1 MLLQYPNVYLNGSKL
16 EIDLKSN
23 IDHSEMDFDF
33 YSARIKNDARVIDEV
48 KALRD
53 ARKELKEFEQ
63 NIDSYRP
70 KNKKLTDFRNLAK
83 RVIEGNADTT
93 RDGPASQRT

>member
-1 MLLQYPNVYLNGSKL
+1 LNGNKV

-23 IDHSEMDFDF
+23 IDHSEMDFEF

-53 ARKELKEFEQ
+53 ARKELKEFEA

-83 RVIEGNADTT
+83 KVIEGPVDTT
-93 RDGPASQRT
+93 RNGPASERT

>member
-1 MLLQYPNVYLNGSKL
+1 MMLLKYPNLYLNGNKV

-23 IDHSEMDFDF
+23 IDHSEMDFEF

-53 ARKELKEFEQ
+53 ARRELKEFE
-63 NIDSYRP
+63 
-70 KNKKLTDFRNLAK
+70 
-83 RVIEGNADTT
+83 
-93 RDGPASQRT
+93 